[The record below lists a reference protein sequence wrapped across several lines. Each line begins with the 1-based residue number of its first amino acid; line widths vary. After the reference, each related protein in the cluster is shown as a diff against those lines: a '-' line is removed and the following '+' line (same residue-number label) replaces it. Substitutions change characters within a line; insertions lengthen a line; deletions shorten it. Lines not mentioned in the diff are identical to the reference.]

1 MKIVDDG
8 SDDGDD
14 DDDGEREHAESKL
27 LVRRMHAQKVIVD
40 VSGQKCRKLDGVVK
54 DGIV

>member
-14 DDDGEREHAESKL
+14 VDDGEREHAESKL

-40 VSGQKCRKLDGVVK
+40 VSDQKCRKLDGVVK